1 MGKKSGPPAPDYTGA
16 ANAQAAASQENLT
29 QQTWANRPDQTSPFG
44 NVTWGSSKTID
55 PATGQEVTKWTQNT
69 SLDPTLQNALNSQL
83 SLQQGRSDLANQQLG
98 QLQQTYSTPMDWSG
112 FAPLAGNVSG
122 QYTNATTG
130 NNGLQFGP
138 QRINTQ
144 LQGQPQLNAQAG
156 QGQGQIQSGLDFG
169 GTQNVSDAADTRAR
183 AEQAAYGSL
192 TSRLDPQFA
201 NQQSGL
207 ESDLANRGITRD
219 SAAYTR
225 AMDDFN
231 RSKNDAYSQ
240 ASLNAINVGG
250 TEAQRDYGMDLGLR
264 QQQVN
269 ELGQQGSFANAAQQ
283 QGFGQNLQ
291 SIGQNNAALAQ
302 QFGLGQSAQ
311 QQQLAAQQ
319 ALYQQQLGTAG
330 FGLQKQQQ
338 SFGQNLQSNNQ
349 NFGQQMQLA
358 GYQNQLRQ
366 QQIAEALQQRG
377 QSLNEANALLSGQ
390 QVSSPQFANFA
401 QAGQS
406 QTPDLLGAA
415 QAGYGAQL
423 GQQANSNAN
432 TAQTIGTAASLAALF
447 FSDRRLKQIIRRV
460 GTHPRGFGVYVM
472 RYIGEASPRVG
483 VIAQEVRRF
492 MPEAVHVNSGVL
504 MVDYAAL

>member
-44 NVTWGSSKTID
+44 NVTWDSSKVLD

-98 QLQQTYSTPMDWSG
+98 GLQETYSKPMDWSG
-112 FAPLAGNVSG
+112 FSPLAGNVSG

-130 NNGLQFGP
+130 ANAFMLGP
-138 QRINTQ
+138 QRTNTS
-144 LQGQPQLNAQAG
+144 LQATPTLNTNAG
-156 QGQGQIQSGLDFG
+156 ANQGQIQSGLDFG
-169 GTQNVSDAADTRAR
+169 GVQNVSSAGDTRAR

-201 NQQSGL
+201 NQQSSL
-207 ESDLANRGITRD
+207 ETDLANRGITRD

-225 AMDDFN
+225 AMDDFS

-250 TEAQRDYGMDLGLR
+250 NEASRDYGMDLGLR
-264 QQQVN
+264 QQQVG
-269 ELGQQGSFANAAQQ
+269 ELGQQGAFANSAQQ
-283 QGFGQNLQ
+283 QGYGQNLQ
-291 SIGQNNAALAQ
+291 SIAQNNSALGQ

-319 ALYQQQLGTAG
+319 QLYQQQLGSAG
-330 FGLQKQQQ
+330 FGLQQQQ
-338 SFGQNLQSNNQ
+338 QNFGQNLQANNQ

-377 QSLNEANALLSGQ
+377 QGLNEANALLSGQ

-415 QAGYGAQL
+415 SAGYQGAL

-460 GTHPRGFGVYVM
+460 GKHPRGFGIYLM
-472 RYIGEASPRVG
+472 RYIGESTPRIG
-483 VIAQEVRRF
+483 VIAQEVRRY
-492 MPEAVHVNSGVL
+492 MPSAVHVNSGVL